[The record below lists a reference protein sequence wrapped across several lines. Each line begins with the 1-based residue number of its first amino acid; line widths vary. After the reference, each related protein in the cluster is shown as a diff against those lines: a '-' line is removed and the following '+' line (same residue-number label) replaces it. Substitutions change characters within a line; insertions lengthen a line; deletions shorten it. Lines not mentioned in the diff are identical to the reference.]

1 MRKTSTY
8 ARKRRAATD
17 WERER
22 HQHVNPVKEARIL
35 AGTANALADI
45 AETPA
50 ELERQ
55 RGAVIAGLLAID
67 RLMPKLHTFSLAAGS
82 LELDNLLH
90 TANGLGTADVRRALG
105 MQA

>member
-1 MRKTSTY
+1 MNCLPMLTPSLA
-8 ARKRRAATD
+8 ARHAKRF
-17 WERER
+17 
-22 HQHVNPVKEARIL
+22 PSL

-55 RGAVIAGLLAID
+55 RGAVIAGMQAID

-90 TANGLGTADVRRALG
+90 SASGMGTADVRRALG
-105 MQA
+105 MQT